1 MLKIS
6 QYTKIFF
13 EYILDTN
20 IGYTKVRT
28 KNINRVSDRDKKN
41 ILKNIGSCTR

>member
-6 QYTKIFF
+6 QYTKKFF

-28 KNINRVSDRDKKN
+28 KNINCVSDRDKKN
-41 ILKNIGSCTR
+41 ILKNIGHPI